1 MIAQRYLPLAREELN
16 EAASFYEA
24 RVPGLGAAFLDDV
37 DRSIDILCGSPR
49 IGTAAGRAFRR
60 VLLRRFPYSI
70 IYALRSEEIVI
81 VAIAHQ
87 RKRPGYWRR
96 RHDR

>member
-1 MIAQRYLPLAREELN
+1 MIAHRYLPLAREELN

-37 DRSIDILCGSPR
+37 DRSIEMICESPR
-49 IGTAAGRAFRR
+49 IGPTAGRTFRKIL
-60 VLLRRFPYSI
+60 VRRFPYSI
-70 IYALRSEEIVI
+70 IYALRDEELVI

-96 RHDR
+96 RQ

>member
-1 MIAQRYLPLAREELN
+1 MTAHRYLPLAREELN

-24 RVPGLGAAFLDDV
+24 RVSGLGTAFLDDV
-37 DRSIDILCGSPR
+37 ERAIEMLCENPGM
-49 IGTAAGRAFRR
+49 GAAAGRNFRKLH
-60 VLLRRFPYSI
+60 VRRFPYSV
-70 IYALRSEEIVI
+70 IYALHNEEVVI

-96 RHDR
+96 RQ

>member
-1 MIAQRYLPLAREELN
+1 VIAYRFLPLAREELN

-37 DRSIDILCGSPR
+37 DRSIEILGESPR
-49 IGTAAGRAFRR
+49 IGAAAGRTFRK
-60 VLLRRFPYSI
+60 LLVRRFPYSI
-70 IYALRSEEIVI
+70 IYALRGEEIVI
-81 VAIAHQ
+81 VAVAHQ

-96 RHDR
+96 RQ

>member
-1 MIAQRYLPLAREELN
+1 MIAHRYLPLAREELN

-37 DRSIDILCGSPR
+37 DRSIEMICESPR
-49 IGTAAGRAFRR
+49 IGAAAGLTFRK
-60 VLLRRFPYSI
+60 LLVRRFPYSI
-70 IYALRSEEIVI
+70 IYALRDEELII

-96 RHDR
+96 RQ

>member
-1 MIAQRYLPLAREELN
+1 MIAHRYLPLAREELN

-24 RVPGLGAAFLDDV
+24 RVAGLGVAFLDDV
-37 DRSIDILCGSPR
+37 DRSIEMMCENPR
-49 IGTAAGRAFRR
+49 IGAAAGRTFRKIH
-60 VLLRRFPYSI
+60 VRRFPYSI
-70 IYALRSEEIVI
+70 IYALRDEEVVI

-96 RHDR
+96 RQ

>member
-1 MIAQRYLPLAREELN
+1 MN

-37 DRSIDILCGSPR
+37 DRSIEMICESPR
-49 IGTAAGRAFRR
+49 IGAAAGRTFRK
-60 VLLRRFPYSI
+60 LLVRRFPYSI
-70 IYALRSEEIVI
+70 IYALRDEELVI

-87 RKRPGYWRR
+87 RKRP
-96 RHDR
+96 

>member
-1 MIAQRYLPLAREELN
+1 VIAHRYLPLAREELI

-37 DRSIDILCGSPR
+37 DRSIEVLCESPQ
-49 IGTAAGRAFRR
+49 IGAAAGRTFRKL
-60 VLLRRFPYSI
+60 LLRRFPYSI
-70 IYALRSEEIVI
+70 IYALRGEEVVI
-81 VAIAHQ
+81 VAVAHQ

-96 RHDR
+96 RQ

>member
-1 MIAQRYLPLAREELN
+1 MTSHRYLPLAREELN

-37 DRSIDILCGSPR
+37 ERSIVLLCENPQLGEV
-49 IGTAAGRAFRR
+49 AGRAFRK

-70 IYALRSEEIVI
+70 VYALRDKEVII
-81 VAIAHQ
+81 VAVAHQ
-87 RKRPGYWRR
+87 RRRPGYWRKR
-96 RHDR
+96 Q

>member
-1 MIAQRYLPLAREELN
+1 VIAHRYLPLAREELN
-16 EAASFYEA
+16 EAASFYGA

-37 DRSIDILCGSPR
+37 DRSIEMMCGNPR
-49 IGTAAGRAFRR
+49 IGAAAGRTFRK
-60 VLLRRFPYSI
+60 LLVRRFPYSI
-70 IYALRSEEIVI
+70 IYALRDEELVI

-96 RHDR
+96 RQ

>member
-1 MIAQRYLPLAREELN
+1 MIAHRYLPLAREELN

-37 DRSIDILCGSPR
+37 DRSIEMMCGNPQ
-49 IGTAAGRAFRR
+49 IGATAGRTFRKLF
-60 VLLRRFPYSI
+60 VRRFPYSI
-70 IYALRSEEIVI
+70 IYALRDEELVI

-96 RHDR
+96 RQ